1 MKKKEGVRKEG
12 GRHKQYSFYFL
23 ISIAIKKC
31 HNTKSAIKFTKSISM
46 KMVIKVGVPKME

>member
-12 GRHKQYSFYFL
+12 GRHKQYFFYFL
-23 ISIAIKKC
+23 ISSAIKKC